1 MTLSTTMRSVCVS
14 FHSMMRR
21 ATLVATAAVLTT
33 GCGTEDAA
41 DPLQP
46 TGPTGRIRFVNLITD
61 PARNPVNAI
70 LENLPFGVG
79 LAYTAATPASL
90 PAPSTA
96 FYSPVLTGD
105 RSLVVVRT
113 AAPATT
119 LVTIPVTVAA
129 DNDYT
134 VFATGG
140 TAGAA
145 VTGFTVTDATTAI
158 PTGEARIRVINMSP
172 AAGAVD
178 VFITAA
184 NADLAAATPAAT
196 ALAHRA
202 VFAGRTV
209 TPGTWQVRTVPA
221 GTAPAARTA
230 AVNTTITFTG
240 TGALA
245 AGQSRTIVIAD
256 AAAGGAPVRS
266 FALSDQ

>member
-14 FHSMMRR
+14 FHSMMRA

-33 GCGTEDAA
+33 ACGTEDAA

-46 TGPTGRIRFVNLITD
+46 TGPTGRVRFVNLITD

-70 LENLPFGVG
+70 LEGLPFGVG
-79 LAYTAATPASL
+79 LAYTASTPSSL

-96 FYSPVLTGD
+96 FYAPVYVGD

-145 VTGFTVTDATTAI
+145 VTSFTVTDATTAI
-158 PTGEARIRVINMSP
+158 PAGEARIRVINMSA

-184 NADLAAATPAAT
+184 NADLGAATPAAT
-196 ALAHRA
+196 ALANRA

-209 TPGTWQVRTVPA
+209 TPGAWQVRTVPA
-221 GTAPAARTA
+221 GTAPAARNA
-230 AVNTTITFTG
+230 AVNTTVTFTAG
-240 TGALA
+240 TALV

-256 AAAGGAPVRS
+256 AAAGGTPVRS